1 VRDTNLRAKSRLG
14 HLPLP
19 TTLTTQQ
26 SIRRIVQ
33 VAEKV
38 LIKAA
43 QVFRRRRNKWP
54 QASQSPARW
63 RSRPKA
69 LEVFRLT
76 NSTSK
81 ALSLDSHH
89 RWSRI
94 LISRTI
100 FFKSTIG
107 ARWQHR
113 SNRCLRSIAKVAQVA
128 LRSTELKDPLELG
141 SLRINKA
148 WTGTICQR
156 MGRWDMAAF
165 LIQLKI
171 LKRPTALREAWAS
184 NQWWEQWRKI
194 TLEMD
199 VQTKFKTLML
209 TWVQTHQDM
218 WSKTSPS
225 LSKPPLKNAP
235 LRTWTS
241 KTPTM
246 DHQQLKCSKPLRTID
261 PSQPHRRSTRSSKLP
276 EGTTL
281 CR

>member
-1 VRDTNLRAKSRLG
+1 
-14 HLPLP
+14 
-19 TTLTTQQ
+19 
-26 SIRRIVQ
+26 
-33 VAEKV
+33 
-38 LIKAA
+38 
-43 QVFRRRRNKWP
+43 
-54 QASQSPARW
+54 
-63 RSRPKA
+63 
-69 LEVFRLT
+69 
-76 NSTSK
+76 
-81 ALSLDSHH
+81 
-89 RWSRI
+89 
-94 LISRTI
+94 
-100 FFKSTIG
+100 
-107 ARWQHR
+107 
-113 SNRCLRSIAKVAQVA
+113 
-128 LRSTELKDPLELG
+128 
-141 SLRINKA
+141 
-148 WTGTICQR
+148 

-209 TWVQTHQDM
+209 TWVQTHQDT

-246 DHQQLKCSKPLRTID
+246 DHQQLKCSKPPRTVV
-261 PSQPHRRSTRSSKLP
+261 PSQPLRRSTRSSKLP

-281 CR
+281 CRWPMAVTEIIRSITISIAMEELWWLLEKTSTLRTSTAKWYLKFSESSSCFGILKEMIRIKSSPRTLAKSLTRTASHPCWSSFMKTEVR